1 MTLSVRVLRRLLI
14 FSCMIGSV
22 TWRCQGGE
30 ADSELRGRKLFGWA
44 YSPADHGPRYPIFH
58 ILMVCKCGMR
68 NAKRARMRSMRRG
81 HRNRRISH
89 SCLCMLLPLKC
100 QINARAEIAQLKAI
114 MTTANA
120 FGCSVGHVC
129 KEFLGDGVYLALL
142 LLLAADVEVNPGP
155 DTDAII
161 QAMNSRFDKSDK
173 AMEDIN
179 NTITG
184 LKSSVDGRFT
194 ELIKANE
201 ILNNK
206 VVELEKRLSLQES
219 DQRRKN
225 IIVFGAPSE
234 PNVYSYLQSLFSEKL
249 RIDTSVMDSIEKAF
263 RIGRQEG
270 KRPILIKFF
279 SERHKIE
286 VMRQAHF
293 LKGTRIRLSDDLTP
307 DERKQ
312 RNVVVMA
319 QKEAKNLGI
328 TAKVRHNGLLIG
340 KELVAIKALTRP
352 GWAEKYTNPRRRK
365 ATNDSDESEGAVD
378 NSNDNQSKR
387 QKANTPQ
394 SEDSVFTEDNSVQGF
409 RPVPGGSQTV
419 VTRQNS
425 KENANPRKHSSRS
438 LERKEKSGKKAG
450 T

>member
-14 FSCMIGSV
+14 FSCMVGPL
-22 TWRCQGGE
+22 TWRRQGSE
-30 ADSELRGRKLFGWA
+30 TDSEPKGRKVLGWA
-44 YSPADHGPRYPIFH
+44 VSPADHGPRYPVFL
-58 ILMVCKCGMR
+58 ILMACKCDRG
-68 NAKRARMRSMRRG
+68 NSKRVRMRSMRRR
-81 HRNRRISH
+81 HRNRRISL
-89 SCLCMLLPLKC
+89 SCLCMPLRVNL
-100 QINARAEIAQLKAI
+100 QLNAKVEIAQLMAF
-114 MTTANA
+114 MTTVNA

-155 DTDAII
+155 DTDAIL

-173 AMEDIN
+173 VMEDIN
-179 NTITG
+179 KTITG
-184 LKSSVDGRFT
+184 LKTSVDGRFT

-219 DQRRKN
+219 DHRRKN
-225 IIVFGAPSE
+225 IIVFGAPPE
-234 PNVYSYLQSLFSEKL
+234 PNVYSYLKSLFSETLK
-249 RIDTSVMDSIEKAF
+249 IDTPAMNTIEKAF

-279 SERHKIE
+279 SERQKIE
-286 VMRQAHF
+286 VMRQAHL

-307 DERKQ
+307 EERKQ

-319 QKEAKNLGI
+319 QKEAKHLGI

-340 KELVAIKALTRP
+340 KELVVIKDLTRP
-352 GWAEKYTNPRRRK
+352 GWAEKYTNSRRRK
-365 ATNDSDESEGAVD
+365 ATNDSDELEVAAD

-394 SEDSVFTEDNSVQGF
+394 SEDSVFNDDNYVQGF

-425 KENANPRKHSSRS
+425 KEKANPRKHSSRS
-438 LERKEKSGKKAG
+438 LERKEKSGK
-450 T
+450 